1 MQTSEINDQ
10 IAHVSRV
17 FSRIVTQRTLLESKL
32 FPVNAYIC
40 VGFYQTY
47 HNLYGVMKKVWER
60 TTPEELA
67 KKSKTLLSPIQALSI
82 SYLWLYY
89 SLARMGTIYN
99 KCGGDPSKEPLE
111 KREEWKWMLG
121 QWYRLSTNYFNSGK
135 STVAASGDTNIALK
149 DETVSFLK
157 ENLQPANEALASK
170 VRRTLGSVD
179 LYAFIDECEARAK
192 IVNHGPFPLGGG
204 QSLIVSEYTNLY
216 DGRGKPWLPWSATD
230 AKLPSST
237 LGVAMAVKDVRAV
250 FNDIGTVT
258 IDPGDYTKQVTGV
271 FAYRQKNGGIEPV
284 PLDELSAYAEAA
296 DSAQA
301 ELYMKFAEMDRKQLL
316 LAGAE
321 AYWRCF
327 ARYTDAVGI
336 TNDVD
341 WNISKQV
348 QEEYLP
354 YFLNHDEDPAFNR
367 LKMKVIKMKA
377 LPFLKEKDPVMYY
390 LPGP

>member
-10 IAHVSRV
+10 IAHISRV

-47 HNLYGVMKKVWER
+47 HHLYGVMKKVWER

-67 KKSKTLLSPIQALSI
+67 KRSKALLSPIQALSI

-89 SLARMGTIYN
+89 SLARMGTIHN
-99 KCGGDPSKEPLE
+99 KCGGDPSKEPPE
-111 KREEWKWMLG
+111 KREEWKWMLE

-135 STVAASGDTNIALK
+135 PTVAASGDVNMAFGA
-149 DETVSFLK
+149 ETISFLR
-157 ENLQPANEALASK
+157 ENLQPADEALASK

-192 IVNHGPFPLGGG
+192 IVNHGPFPIGGG

-216 DGRGKPWLPWSATD
+216 DGRGKPWLPWSATE
-230 AKLPSST
+230 AKLPHST
-237 LGVAMAVKDVRAV
+237 LGVAIAVKNARAV

-258 IDPGDYTKQVTGV
+258 LDPADYTRQVTGV
-271 FAYRQKNGGIEPV
+271 FAYCQKNGGIEPV
-284 PLDELSAYAEAA
+284 PLDDLSAYAEAA
-296 DSAQA
+296 DNAQA

-327 ARYTDAVGI
+327 ARYTDIVGV
-336 TNDVD
+336 TNEVD
-341 WNISKQV
+341 WGISQQV
-348 QEEYLP
+348 QEEHLP
-354 YFLNHDEDPAFNR
+354 YFLNHDEDPAFTR

-390 LPGP
+390 LPEP

>member
-1 MQTSEINDQ
+1 VQTSEINDQ
-10 IAHVSRV
+10 IAHISRV
-17 FSRIVTQRTLLESKL
+17 FSKIVTQRTLLESKL

-47 HNLYGVMKKVWER
+47 HNLHGVMKKVWER
-60 TTPEELA
+60 TTPEDLA
-67 KKSKTLLSPIQALSI
+67 KRSRTLLSPIQALSV

-99 KCGGDPSKEPLE
+99 KCGGDPSKEPPE
-111 KREEWKWMLG
+111 KREEWKWMLE

-135 STVAASGDTNIALK
+135 TTVAASGDTNMAFS

-157 ENLQPANEALASK
+157 ENLQPSNEGTTSK
-170 VRRTLGSVD
+170 VRRALGSVD

-192 IVNHGPFPLGGG
+192 IVNHGPFPIGGG

-216 DGRGKPWLPWSATD
+216 DGKGKPWLPWSATD
-230 AKLPSST
+230 AKLPHST
-237 LGVAMAVKDVRAV
+237 LGVAMAVKDAKAV
-250 FNDIGTVT
+250 FNDFGTVT
-258 IDPGDYTKQVTGV
+258 LEPDDYAKQVTGV
-271 FAYRQKNGGIEPV
+271 FAYHKKNGGIEPV
-284 PLDELSAYAEAA
+284 PIDELSAYAEAA

-327 ARYTDAVGI
+327 ARYTDIVGV
-336 TNDVD
+336 TDEVD
-341 WNISKQV
+341 WGISQRV

-354 YFLNHDEDPAFNR
+354 YFLSHDEDPAFTR

-377 LPFLKEKDPVMYY
+377 LPFLKEKDPVLYY
-390 LPGP
+390 LPDH